1 MRPGV
6 PPTPAGPVM
15 TASGTD
21 LAEPL
26 HEGVPFGSPAGLAAQ
41 LAPRLR
47 SAIDAEGPVLAV
59 LGGPESD
66 ALRAELGEA
75 AGHVEFLVP
84 ADVYRLPAFTVA
96 VRWARL
102 SRQTVPGGYA
112 TVVAQHTDLTD
123 GGGPGYWARLD
134 AALDVALPG
143 LPVEVLCPFPDD
155 IDERA
160 LRGST
165 HRTLLSAGHSVPAL
179 GYRTPLDVI
188 ADFPPPPPPELG
200 RPVETRE
207 FALDGLSGL
216 RRAVAEVSTDAGLS
230 TERVADFVLAVN
242 EIASNSVEHGP
253 GSGTL
258 RLWQLGSGPG
268 GHVVAEV
275 RDGGRMHVS
284 FPGLVAPPP
293 SGARGRGLWLA
304 SELSDVLQVWSDDT
318 GTVIRVTMS
327 L

>member
-1 MRPGV
+1 
-6 PPTPAGPVM
+6 M

-21 LAEPL
+21 VVHPL
-26 HEGVPFGSPAGLAAQ
+26 HEGVPFSSPAGLAEQ

-47 SAIDAEGPVLAV
+47 SAVEAEGPVVAV
-59 LGGPESD
+59 LDPAERD
-66 ALRAELGEA
+66 ALRAALGDV
-75 AGHVEFLVP
+75 AGHVEFLAP

-112 TVVAQHTDLTD
+112 TVVAQHVTDLAD
-123 GGGPGYWARLD
+123 GGPGYWARLD

-143 LPVEVLCPFPDD
+143 LPVGVLCPFPDD
-155 IDERA
+155 VDERV

-165 HRTLLSAGHSVPAL
+165 HRTLLSAGHSVPGL
-179 GYRTPLDVI
+179 GYRMPVDVV
-188 ADFPPPPPPELG
+188 AEFPPPPPPELG

-207 FALDGLSGL
+207 FALDGLGGL
-216 RRAVAEVSTDAGLS
+216 RRAVAEVSTDAGLP

-258 RLWQLGSGPG
+258 RLWRLGTGPG
-268 GHVVAEV
+268 SHVVAEV
-275 RDGGRMHVS
+275 RDGGSMQVP

-304 SELSDVLQVWSDDT
+304 SELSDVLQVWSDGS
-318 GTVIRVTMS
+318 GTVIRVTMT

>member
-6 PPTPAGPVM
+6 PPTPAGPAM
-15 TASGTD
+15 SAHGTD
-21 LAEPL
+21 VTEPL
-26 HEGVPFGSPAGLAAQ
+26 HEGVPFSSPEGLAEQ

-47 SAIDAEGPVLAV
+47 DAIEAEGPVVAV
-59 LGGPESD
+59 LDGPERD
-66 ALRAELGEA
+66 AVHAELGDA
-75 AGHVEFLVP
+75 AGHVEFLAP
-84 ADVYRLPAFTVA
+84 DDVYRLPAFTVA

-102 SRQTVPGGYA
+102 ARQTVPGGHA
-112 TVVAQHTDLTD
+112 TVVAQHTDLD
-123 GGGPGYWARLD
+123 GGPGYWARLD

-155 IDERA
+155 VDERA

-165 HRTLLSAGHSVPAL
+165 HRTLLSAGHLVPGL
-179 GYRTPLDVI
+179 GYRTPVDVV
-188 ADFPPPPPPELG
+188 AEFPPPPPPDLG

-253 GSGTL
+253 GSGSL
-258 RLWQLGSGPG
+258 RLWRLGTGPG
-268 GHVVAEV
+268 AHVVAEV
-275 RDGGRMHVS
+275 RDSGRMQVP
-284 FPGLVAPPP
+284 FPGLVAPSP

-304 SELSDVLQVWSDDT
+304 SELSDVLQVWSDGS
-318 GTVIRVTMS
+318 GTVIRVTMT

>member
-1 MRPGV
+1 M
-6 PPTPAGPVM
+6 TTAGTEV
-15 TASGTD
+15 
-21 LAEPL
+21 AEPL

-47 SAIDAEGPVLAV
+47 DAIEAEGPVVAV
-59 LGGPESD
+59 LDVPERD
-66 ALRAELGEA
+66 ALRSELGDA
-75 AGHVEFLVP
+75 AGHVEFLAP

-102 SRQTVPGGYA
+102 SRRTVPGGYA
-112 TVVAQHTDLTD
+112 TVVAQHVTDLVD
-123 GGGPGYWARLD
+123 GGPGYWARLD

-155 IDERA
+155 VDELA

-165 HRTLLSAGHSVPAL
+165 HRTLLSSGHSVPGL
-179 GYRTPLDVI
+179 GYRTPLDVV
-188 ADFPPPPPPELG
+188 AEFPPPPPPDLG

-207 FALDGLSGL
+207 FALDGLGEL
-216 RRAVAEVSTDAGLS
+216 RRAVATVAADAGLS

-253 GSGTL
+253 GAGTL
-258 RLWQLGSGPG
+258 RLWRLGDGPG
-268 GHVVAEV
+268 AFVVAEV
-275 RDGGRMHVS
+275 HDSGRMHVP

-304 SELSDVLQVWSDDT
+304 SELSDVLQVWSDGGT
-318 GTVIRVTMS
+318 GTVIRVTMTA
-327 L
+327 

>member
-6 PPTPAGPVM
+6 LATPAGPTM
-15 TASGTD
+15 TAPGAGV
-21 LAEPL
+21 AEPL
-26 HEGVPFGSPAGLAAQ
+26 HEGVPFSSPTGLAAQ
-41 LAPRLR
+41 LGPRLR
-47 SAIDAEGPVLAV
+47 SAIEAEGPVVAV
-59 LGGPESD
+59 LADPERD
-66 ALRAELGEA
+66 AVRAELGDA
-75 AGHVEFLVP
+75 AGRVEFLSP
-84 ADVYRLPAFTVA
+84 AEVYRLPAFTVA

-102 SRQTVPGGYA
+102 SRRTVPGGCA
-112 TVVAQHTDLTD
+112 AVVAQHVADLPD
-123 GGGPGYWARLD
+123 GPGYWARLD

-155 IDERA
+155 VEERL

-165 HRTLLSAGHSVPAL
+165 HRTLLSAGHSVPGL
-179 GYRTPLDVI
+179 GYRTPGDVV
-188 ADFPPPPPPELG
+188 AEFPPPPPPDLG
-200 RPVETRE
+200 RPVEARD

-258 RLWQLGSGPG
+258 RLWQHGTGPG
-268 GHVVAEV
+268 SHVVAEV
-275 RDGGRMHVS
+275 RDGGRMQVP

-304 SELSDVLQVWSDDT
+304 SELSDVLQVWSDGS